1 MGGAAPEPT
10 SKGGKKPLDAAIN
23 LVPYIDM
30 LITIMTF
37 LMMTAVWTQIAMLEV
52 QNASGGQEA
61 QPEEPDPNKP
71 KPILVLVTDR
81 GVKIQEEASQEGL
94 KEFPA
99 QGEGYDFAGV
109 TTELKRYKDARP
121 ERQEVKIQSEDGVK
135 YVNLAKIID
144 IATGLELKVLT
155 LTPTAQ

>member
-10 SKGGKKPLDAAIN
+10 GKGGKKVLDAYIN
-23 LVPYIDM
+23 LVPYIDLLM
-30 LITIMTF
+30 TIMTF

-71 KPILVLVTDR
+71 KPILILVTDR
-81 GVKIQEEASQEGL
+81 AVKIQEEQNPDL
-94 KEFPA
+94 REFNA
-99 QGEGYDFAGV
+99 NADGYDMNGV
-109 TTELKRYKDARP
+109 KIELKRLKDARP
-121 ERQEVKIQSEDGVK
+121 DRTEVKIQSEDGVK
-135 YVNLAKIID
+135 YNNLVQLID
-144 IATGLELKVLT
+144 IATGLDMKALT

>member
-10 SKGGKKPLDAAIN
+10 GKGGKKVLDAYLN
-23 LVPYIDM
+23 LVPYIDLLM
-30 LITIMTF
+30 TIMTF

-71 KPILVLVTDR
+71 KPILILVTDR
-81 GVKIQEEASQEGL
+81 AVKIQEEANPDL
-94 KEFPA
+94 REFNA
-99 QGEGYDFAGV
+99 NADGYDMNGV
-109 TTELKRYKDARP
+109 KIELKRLKDARP
-121 ERQEVKIQSEDGVK
+121 DRQEVKIQSEDGVK
-135 YVNLAKIID
+135 YSNLVQLID
-144 IATGLELKVLT
+144 IATGLDMKALT

>member
-10 SKGGKKPLDAAIN
+10 GKGGKKVLDAYIN
-23 LVPYIDM
+23 LVPYIDLLM
-30 LITIMTF
+30 TIMTF

-61 QPEEPDPNKP
+61 QPEDEDKDKP

-81 GVKIQEEASQEGL
+81 A
-94 KEFPA
+94 
-99 QGEGYDFAGV
+99 
-109 TTELKRYKDARP
+109 
-121 ERQEVKIQSEDGVK
+121 VKIQSEDGVK
-135 YVNLAKIID
+135 YNNLVQLID
-144 IATGLELKVLT
+144 IATGLDMKALT

>member
-10 SKGGKKPLDAAIN
+10 SKGGKCALDAYIN
-23 LVPYIDM
+23 LVPYIDLLM
-30 LITIMTF
+30 TIMTF

-71 KPILVLVTDR
+71 KPILILVTDR
-81 GVKIQEEASQEGL
+81 AVKIQEEQNPDL
-94 KEFPA
+94 REFA
-99 QGEGYDFAGV
+99 ATADGYDMNGV
-109 TTELKRYKDARP
+109 KIELKRLKDARP
-121 ERQEVKIQSEDGVK
+121 DRTEVKIQSEDGVK
-135 YVNLAKIID
+135 YSNLVQLID
-144 IATGLELKVLT
+144 ISTGLDMKALT